1 AIGIPDPTPEA
12 LEAAQGDER
21 ALIARLREL
30 DERRDTLNNSRGETT
45 TRLSGLQRR
54 ASELDEQLSKLR
66 NEAEPAQA
74 RWERLLQ
81 SVKEHRLLAGDLL
94 AEDDAL
100 RGHPNLVQEAQNQ

>member
-1 AIGIPDPTPEA
+1 
-12 LEAAQGDER
+12 
-21 ALIARLREL
+21 
-30 DERRDTLNNSRGETT
+30 NNSRGETT

-100 RGHPNLVQEAQNQ
+100 RGHPNLVQEAQNQRAILKERLGRAAGGEAVVTELRPH